1 MTDSVAFSGPRL
13 YLSRHGGVVAAAL
26 LVPMLFIPERSRPI
40 SLMGLFLWCLSM
52 FDRLRY
58 FQGQLIA
65 YGGGSLVSLWSS
77 AATAAN
83 DLTSSIPNL
92 TTNDLIGIGG
102 LIVIAFRFVFDVFVY
117 FDKRR
122 KRNQEE

>member
-1 MTDSVAFSGPRL
+1 
-13 YLSRHGGVVAAAL
+13 
-26 LVPMLFIPERSRPI
+26 
-40 SLMGLFLWCLSM
+40 MGLFLWCLSM

-77 AATAAN
+77 AAKAAN
-83 DLTSSIPNL
+83 DLTSSIPDL

-122 KRNQEE
+122 KRKQEE